1 MAKKKNKQ
9 IIRPWCWY
17 CEREFEDEKV
27 LMQHQKAKHFKCGMC
42 PRRLN
47 TAGGLAVHIQQV
59 HKLEPENLP
68 RIENALP
75 GRDGYE
81 VEIFGME
88 GIPAPDVADYK
99 RRKEI
104 ELGLTAGS
112 ISQPPPKRAKI
123 ENRPLSEEEL
133 RRQLEEHKALMG
145 LNNPD
150 NAGTPAGESS
160 TSTPS
165 VFGAAQAYI
174 SPPIPATPTPPIGVP
189 PPGFFPPGMPP
200 PGAFPGAPP
209 PFPPPFP
216 GAFPPGPPPPGFM
229 PPFPPGG
236 PPPPGF
242 VPPPGMPGVPPI
254 PGRPPFMPPPFLPP
268 GVPPP
273 PGFTPPPGAIPGVPP
288 MPAAAPPP
296 TFVPAS
302 KPPAGPTPPVGSGP
316 SPTTAAPPVQPKVTT
331 QVRQPVLTLPNPSL
345 AQTNPEF
352 KKPTDLKVKDANF
365 SPDEHRAIH
374 AKYFV
379 AQLTNPAAAESSS
392 SNSAS
397 GPASSV
403 GQPQAQATEET
414 RGKKRARAED
424 FL

>member
-81 VEIFGME
+81 IEIFGME

-104 ELGLTAGS
+104 ELGLAAGS
-112 ISQPPPKRAKI
+112 ISQPQAKRPRT

-133 RRQLEEHKALMG
+133 KMALEQHKALMG
-145 LNNPD
+145 
-150 NAGTPAGESS
+150 AGASEPIAADSS
-160 TSTPS
+160 TGG
-165 VFGAAQAYI
+165 VYGAAPQAY
-174 SPPIPATPTPPIGVP
+174 AVP
-189 PPGFFPPGMPP
+189 PSPMGMMPPGMMPGAPPFFPP
-200 PGAFPGAPP
+200 PGAMPGAPP
-209 PFPPPFP
+209 FPPFP
-216 GAFPPGPPPPGFM
+216 GMGFPPGPPPPGF
-229 PPFPPGG
+229 PFPPPPGMIPG
-236 PPPPGF
+236 MPPPPGF
-242 VPPPGMPGVPPI
+242 GIPPPGMMPP
-254 PGRPPFMPPPFLPP
+254 MPPPMARGPP
-268 GVPPP
+268 NFVPQQA
-273 PGFTPPPGAIPGVPP
+273 GAS
-288 MPAAAPPP
+288 APPP
-296 TFVPAS
+296 LAPQPSAEPPKPAEP
-302 KPPAGPTPPVGSGP
+302 KARPT
-316 SPTTAAPPVQPKVTT
+316 QP
-331 QVRQPVLTLPNPSL
+331 TLPNPAL
-345 AQTNPEF
+345 KQTNPDF
-352 KKPTDLKVKDANF
+352 KKPTELKYADANF
-365 SPDEHRAIH
+365 QPDEYRAYH
-374 AKYFV
+374 EKY
-379 AQLTNPAAAESSS
+379 LYDPTAAGGYDDE
-392 SNSAS
+392 
-397 GPASSV
+397 P
-403 GQPQAQATEET
+403 